1 MQENHSFDNYFGTF
15 PGVDGLLDQTG
26 KTRVCIFDPNVG
38 KCVAPSHDPS
48 LVNNDMPHGLVDAL
62 ADIDHGKMDGFI
74 AQTES
79 YQSAC
84 LVPNNPECEHFAA
97 RVATWY
103 DARDIP
109 NYWYY
114 ATEYVLQDHMFSPT
128 YSWSLVSHL
137 FLVSEWSAIC
147 KYHNVPASCVNNNG
161 MPDLP
166 PGTAGS
172 SGTPPIYAWTD
183 LTYLMHKHHVS
194 WGYYVQAGSEPD
206 CEDDGMNCAAVAQN
220 ASTPG
225 IWNPLPYFD
234 TVKRDNQLGNIK
246 ADTAFFTAAKSGT
259 LPQVSIIVPSR
270 ENSEHPPMNIQ
281 NGQAYVTSV
290 VNAVMASP
298 NWKSSAIFIAWDDWG
313 GYYDHV
319 APPQVDRNGYGIRVP
334 AMVISPYAKRGYV
347 DHQTLS
353 FDAYAKFI
361 EDVFMGGERLNP
373 KTDGRA
379 DPRPTV
385 RENVLILGDLTAD
398 FDFSQTPRKPQPL
411 SLHPAPGPASAAP

>member
-15 PGVDGLLDQTG
+15 PGADGVLDQTG
-26 KTRVCIFDPNVG
+26 KARVCAFDPNVG
-38 KCVAPSHDPS
+38 KCVAPFHDPK
-48 LVNNDMPHGLVDAL
+48 LENIDMPHGLVDAL
-62 ADIDHGKMDGFI
+62 ADINHGKMDGFI
-74 AQTES
+74 AQAED

-84 LVPNNPECEHFAA
+84 LVPNNPECKSA
-97 RVATWY
+97 VATVMGWY
-103 DARDIP
+103 DGRDIP

-114 ATEYVLQDHMFSPT
+114 AAGYVLQDHLFSPT

-147 KYHNVPASCVNNNG
+147 KRHNDPASCVNNNG
-161 MPDLP
+161 MPELP
-166 PGTAGS
+166 PDTAGS
-172 SGTPPIYAWTD
+172 SGVPPIYAWTD

-194 WGYYVQAGSEPD
+194 WGYYVETGSEPD
-206 CEDDGMNCAAVAQN
+206 CDDGGTTCPVVAQD
-220 ASTPG
+220 AKTPG
-225 IWNPLPYFD
+225 IWNPLPFFD

-246 ADTAFFTAAKSGT
+246 EDTAFFTAAKNGT
-259 LPQVSIIVPSR
+259 LPNVSIIVPGR
-270 ENSEHPPMNIQ
+270 DDSEHPPMNIQ
-281 NGQAYVTSV
+281 DGQAYVTSV

-298 NWKSSAIFIAWDDWG
+298 NWNSSAIFIAWDDWG

-319 APPQVDRNGYGIRVP
+319 VPPQVDRNGYGIRVP
-334 AMVISPYAKRGYV
+334 GIVISPYAKRGYI

-385 RENVLILGDLTAD
+385 RENVSILGDLTAD
-398 FDFSQTPRKPQPL
+398 FDFTQPPRKPQLRP
-411 SLHPAPGPASAAP
+411 LHPAPGPASVTP